1 MATLLLILF
10 LHGLF
15 LALVLAVAGA
25 RQDPANGWLS
35 GLTIAA
41 SALLLHFYFTTSDVV
56 DNQAL
61 LTVIFMP
68 IWLLIAPLTF
78 RYVQAFLLVEN
89 PLKWRWIALP
99 PLAGATWILLFG
111 LVPGASRT
119 LGLTP
124 ISQTVLLYTFFWLMT
139 GWFAFRSW
147 LAIRDAQSA
156 QPARFEQTP
165 WHAAW
170 LRTLMA
176 GLVFYAAFD
185 MALTLSLMY
194 LSNYPDWAGLVSA
207 MTLSI
212 LIYSVG
218 LLVVMPGGLL
228 ARAPW
233 PGKRYQKAEI
243 PGEVAQE
250 LARELEEV
258 MKTRQPWLE
267 ESLDQ
272 QRLALMLGIS
282 PHQLS
287 QLLNQHLGESF
298 ADFINRYRVEEAKRL
313 LAEAG
318 ASRTVMDIG
327 MEAGF
332 ASNATFYRA
341 FRKHVGQTPRE
352 FLSDAAASNVE
363 SIGIKK

>member
-10 LHGLF
+10 LHGIF
-15 LALVLAVAGA
+15 LALVLAIAGA
-25 RQDPANGWLS
+25 RQDPANRWLS
-35 GLTIAA
+35 GLTLAA
-41 SALLLHFYFTTSDVV
+41 SALLLHFYFTTSGVTQ
-56 DNQAL
+56 NQAQ

-68 IWLLIAPLTF
+68 IWMLIAPLTF
-78 RYVQAFLLVEN
+78 RYVQAFLRIEH
-89 PLKWRWIALP
+89 PMKWRWIALP
-99 PLAGATWILLFG
+99 PLAGAAWILLFG
-111 LVPGASRT
+111 YVPGAGST

-124 ISQTVLLYTFFWLMT
+124 LSQTVLLYTFFWLMT
-139 GWFAFRSW
+139 AWFAFRSW
-147 LAIRDAQSA
+147 LAIRDVQST
-156 QPARFEQTP
+156 QPARFEQSP

-176 GLVFYAAFD
+176 GLVFYSALD
-185 MALTLSLMY
+185 MALTLSLLY
-194 LSNYPDWAGLVSA
+194 LGNYPAWAGLVSA
-207 MTLSI
+207 MTLSA
-212 LIYSVG
+212 LLYSIG

-243 PGEVAQE
+243 PGDVARE
-250 LARELEEV
+250 LGRELEEV
-258 MKTRQPWLE
+258 MKTQQPWLE

-298 ADFINRYRVEEAKRL
+298 ADFINRYRVDEAKRL

-327 MEAGF
+327 LEAGF

-341 FRKHVGQTPRE
+341 FRKHAGMTPRE
-352 FLSDAAASNVE
+352 FLADSASSNVE
-363 SIGIKK
+363 PIRGKR